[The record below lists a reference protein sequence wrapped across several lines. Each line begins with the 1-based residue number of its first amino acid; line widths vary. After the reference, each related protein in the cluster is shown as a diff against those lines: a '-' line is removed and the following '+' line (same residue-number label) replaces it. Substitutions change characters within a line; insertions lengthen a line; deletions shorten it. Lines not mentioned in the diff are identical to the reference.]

1 MIITRHSSTLNKKH
15 CSFEPLSP
23 ILTSP
28 PRWNI
33 GDRRQRPMPN
43 YSDSEN
49 EIIDR
54 IARNPHPQ
62 RLPRNDD
69 SSSSRESSPD
79 SLRKQNRSFTPASD
93 DGDFQTSTIPEG
105 YTPLPPEKP
114 VIRQALGFA
123 SALGGIP
130 TSSTV
135 NTYQA
140 KPNNPEKVKFL
151 PGQTVVPA
159 KKSKASSTKTKKAK
173 KKDYAAQTG
182 RFRVSDWAS
191 SSNNASAPEA
201 PPAPAPS
208 PIQLHPAAVSDV
220 NSMLSGAGM
229 PYLLPTTQTPQIDP
243 MYSVPPPPS
252 VSNNI
257 TPYFSNTQY
266 MPTTS
271 THSPAPITPAAKFPL
286 SDSQIELP
294 KVKAPDKSKDTPS
307 KNISKTKQK
316 NKPAANSSKRPTV
329 HSNENVSRST
339 TYYRQDY
346 DNQVDLDAISTP
358 GAGPSSDILGPSH
371 LVSQGKQ
378 GHLSIKHSKPSR
390 PASRMVTVLITDI
403 RSGQEDHQLTEVI
416 VPLKDTDPEHPE
428 YGFWANAQEVVGKLQ
443 SSPSRVEGPARA
455 YTMRGKYRQIF
466 MRQQEDGTFEA
477 KPVNIGVSSE
487 RILEIVVEKLPAPD
501 ELSST
506 SFSHDS
512 QDNTR
517 ERKRYRSPSDGGD
530 RLAVDYDRFSS
541 DHRSRSGSISYQ
553 RKKRARVDE
562 EETQDSDFIPLT
574 GTCRHSD
581 CESPTSDDGESLDA
595 RIVERIIHALQMHST
610 NGLWESIFKTKAR
623 LPRVSAYIEM
633 CRILQLVLERYEG
646 KVPFKRNHNV
656 RIQKVHILKA
666 LCLLDEEDE
675 HSDLSN
681 PGEIFANCVETVRLL
696 SLYGPQ
702 GTRSQDAGV
711 QEMIDDDSPPEKYT
725 KPQQRLLELLREI
738 DEKWQKDHV
747 ERAKTDALREQ
758 WDQAE
763 AVEREVSRSSA
774 QTSPEVLST
783 DGTVSTVVE
792 RGSSAT
798 LASN

>member
-1 MIITRHSSTLNKKH
+1 
-15 CSFEPLSP
+15 
-23 ILTSP
+23 
-28 PRWNI
+28 
-33 GDRRQRPMPN
+33 MPN

-105 YTPLPPEKP
+105 YTPLPTEKP

-130 TSSTV
+130 ASGTV

-173 KKDYAAQTG
+173 KKDYAAQTS

-191 SSNNASAPEA
+191 SSNNASAPEG
-201 PPAPAPS
+201 PPAPS
-208 PIQLHPAAVSDV
+208 PSPIQIHPAAISDV
-220 NSMLSGAGM
+220 NSMMGGARM
-229 PYLLPTTQTPQIDP
+229 PCLLPTTQTQQIDT

-271 THSPAPITPAAKFPL
+271 THSPAPITPATSQFYAVKFPL
-286 SDSQIELP
+286 PDSQIELP

-307 KNISKTKQK
+307 KNITKSKQK
-316 NKPAANSSKRPTV
+316 NRPAANSIKRPTV

-339 TYYRQDY
+339 AYYRQDY
-346 DNQVDLDAISTP
+346 DNQVDLDAMSTP
-358 GAGPSSDILGPSH
+358 GAGPSSDIPGSSH
-371 LVSQGKQ
+371 LVPQGKQ

-390 PASRMVTVLITDI
+390 PASRMVTILITDI

-416 VPLKDTDPEHPE
+416 IPLKDTDPEHPE

-487 RILEIVVEKLPAPD
+487 RILEIVVEKLPAPGELPPPPHIPRDLRPSPDSD

-530 RLAVDYDRFSS
+530 GLAVDYDRFSS

-581 CESPTSDDGESLDA
+581 CESPTSDDGESLDT

-610 NGLWESIFKTKAR
+610 NGLWEGISKTKAR

-633 CRILQLVLERYEG
+633 CRILQ
-646 KVPFKRNHNV
+646 VPFKRNHNV

-681 PGEIFANCVETVRLL
+681 PDETFANCVETARLL

-711 QEMIDDDSPPEKYT
+711 QEMIDDDSPPDKYT

-738 DEKWQKDHV
+738 DGKWQKDHV
-747 ERAKTDALREQ
+747 ERAKTDALREP

>member
-1 MIITRHSSTLNKKH
+1 
-15 CSFEPLSP
+15 
-23 ILTSP
+23 
-28 PRWNI
+28 
-33 GDRRQRPMPN
+33 MPN

-130 TSSTV
+130 TSGTV

-159 KKSKASSTKTKKAK
+159 KKIKASSTKTKKAK
-173 KKDYAAQTG
+173 KKDYAAQTS

-191 SSNNASAPEA
+191 SSNNVSAPEA
-201 PPAPAPS
+201 PPAPSPS
-208 PIQLHPAAVSDV
+208 PIQLHPAAVSGVDA
-220 NSMLSGAGM
+220 MISGARM
-229 PYLLPTTQTPQIDP
+229 SYLLPTTQTPQIDT

-257 TPYFSNTQY
+257 TPYFSNTRY

-271 THSPAPITPAAKFPL
+271 THSPAPITPATSQFHAAKFPL
-286 SDSQIELP
+286 PDSQTELT

-307 KNISKTKQK
+307 KNITKAKQR
-316 NKPAANSSKRPTV
+316 NKPAANSTKRPTV

-339 TYYRQDY
+339 AYYRQDY
-346 DNQVDLDAISTP
+346 DNQVDLDAMSTP
-358 GAGPSSDILGPSH
+358 GAGPSSDIPDSSH
-371 LVSQGKQ
+371 LAPQGKQ

-416 VPLKDTDPEHPE
+416 IPLKDTDPEHPE

-487 RILEIVVEKLPAPD
+487 RILEIVVEKLPAPGELPPPPHIPRDLRPSPDSD

-530 RLAVDYDRFSS
+530 GLTVDYDRFSS
-541 DHRSRSGSISYQ
+541 DHRSRPGSISYQ

-610 NGLWESIFKTKAR
+610 NGLWESISKTKAR
-623 LPRVSAYIEM
+623 FPRVSAYIEM

-646 KVPFKRNHNV
+646 RAPFKRNHNV

-675 HSDLSN
+675 RSDLSN
-681 PGEIFANCVETVRLL
+681 PDETFANCVETARLL

-711 QEMIDDDSPPEKYT
+711 QEMIDDDSPPDKYT

-738 DEKWQKDHV
+738 DGKWQKDHV

-763 AVEREVSRSSA
+763 AVVSRSSA